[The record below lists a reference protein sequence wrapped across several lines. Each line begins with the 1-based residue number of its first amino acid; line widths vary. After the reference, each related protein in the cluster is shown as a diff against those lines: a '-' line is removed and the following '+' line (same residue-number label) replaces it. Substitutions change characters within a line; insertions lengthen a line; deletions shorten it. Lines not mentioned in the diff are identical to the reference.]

1 MIALFSR
8 RTTATSNDGAL
19 IREPNCSECGAA
31 FTGIYGWAGYRV
43 GSSCTN
49 RGCTEYSPR
58 VAGEQGPTDTTTHEV
73 ATATHN
79 EIRCT
84 CGRAFD
90 FGSPTASLRAMSD
103 HVGAVRVTCHQLDS

>member
-1 MIALFSR
+1 MTTLFSR
-8 RTTATSNDGAL
+8 RAQPTADQGAL
-19 IREPNCSECGAA
+19 MLEPNCSECGSP
-31 FTGIYGWAGYRV
+31 FTGIYGFAGYRV

-49 RGCTEYSPR
+49 RGCTEYSAR
-58 VAGEQGPTDTTTHEV
+58 VAGEQGPIDTTIHEV
-73 ATATHN
+73 AAAAHN

-103 HVGAVRVTCHQLDS
+103 HVAATRDL